1 MRLRHA
7 ATGRIEV
14 FLGGFAPSP
23 LLPTRPGFT
32 SGLSMAP
39 PRPDE
44 ILELAR
50 ARIAARRAQEQASSA
65 GKRERFW
72 EVAFLALVGAI
83 VLIFVLWPGA
93 TLEWKLYAAVHG
105 LVAQKHLVFVGERPL
120 PLCARN
126 LGIYSSY
133 LLTLG
138 YLFARGYGR
147 AAALPARPLL
157 AALAVGALAMVGDG
171 INSVLEDTGRAYV
184 YLPRNDL
191 RTITGVLFGIA
202 LTPIVLF
209 VFNRALRADAE
220 MERPVLDWRAYGG
233 LLLLNGLLVIAVYSG
248 LEALYWPLALLGVAG
263 IIAEL
268 FTMFLLLAAVGSG
281 YTRRVTALRQLAR
294 PACIALAPTLLVV
307 AGLALLR
314 FAQGG

>member
-1 MRLRHA
+1 M
-7 ATGRIEV
+7 T
-14 FLGGFAPSP
+14 
-23 LLPTRPGFT
+23 
-32 SGLSMAP
+32 P

-50 ARIAARRAQEQASSA
+50 ARIAEQRARERSVAA
-65 GKRERFW
+65 GRRDRFW
-72 EVAFLALVGAI
+72 ELTFLALIGAI

-93 TLEWKLYAAVHG
+93 TLEWKLYATVHG
-105 LVAQKHLVFVGERPL
+105 LVAQKHLVFIGERPL

-126 LGIYSSY
+126 AGIYSSY
-133 LLTLG
+133 LLGLG

-157 AALAVGALAMVGDG
+157 ALLAVGALTMLGDG
-171 INSVLEDTGRAYV
+171 INSVLEDTGRAYF

-202 LTPIVLF
+202 LMPIILF

-220 MERPVLDWRAYGG
+220 VERAVLDWRGFG
-233 LLLLNGLLVIAVYSG
+233 ELLLLNGLLVMAIYSS
-248 LEALYWPLALLGVAG
+248 LNALYWPLALLGVVG

-294 PACIALAPTLLVV
+294 PACIALVPTLLVV
-307 AGLALLR
+307 AGLAMLR
-314 FAQGG
+314 FAGGG

>member
-1 MRLRHA
+1 M
-7 ATGRIEV
+7 
-14 FLGGFAPSP
+14 P
-23 LLPTRPGFT
+23 
-32 SGLSMAP
+32 P

-50 ARIAARRAQEQASSA
+50 ARIAERRAQAQSA
-65 GKRERFW
+65 AAGRRDRFW
-72 EVAFLALVGAI
+72 ELTFLALIGTIA
-83 VLIFVLWPGA
+83 LTFVLWPGA

-105 LVAQKHLVFVGERPL
+105 LVAQKHLVFLGERPL

-126 LGIYSSY
+126 AGIYSSY
-133 LLTLG
+133 LLSLG

-157 AALAVGALAMVGDG
+157 AVLGLGALTMIGDG
-171 INSVLEDTGRAYV
+171 INSVLEDTGRAYF

-202 LTPIVLF
+202 LTPIILF

-220 MERPVLDWRAYGG
+220 MERPVLDWRGYGA
-233 LLLLNGLLVIAVYSG
+233 LLLLNGLLVMAIYSG
-248 LEALYWPLALLGVAG
+248 LDALYWPLALLGVAG

-281 YTRRVTALRQLAR
+281 YTRRITALRQLAR
-294 PACIALAPTLLVV
+294 PACIALVPTLLVV
-307 AGLALLR
+307 AGLAMLR
-314 FAQGG
+314 FAGGG

>member
-1 MRLRHA
+1 M
-7 ATGRIEV
+7 T
-14 FLGGFAPSP
+14 
-23 LLPTRPGFT
+23 
-32 SGLSMAP
+32 P

-50 ARIAARRAQEQASSA
+50 ARIAEQRARERSA
-65 GKRERFW
+65 AGRRDRFW
-72 EVAFLALVGAI
+72 ELTFLALTGAI
-83 VLIFVLWPGA
+83 LLTFVLWPGA

-126 LGIYSSY
+126 AGIYSSY
-133 LLTLG
+133 LLGLG

-157 AALAVGALAMVGDG
+157 AVLGLGALAMLGDG
-171 INSVLEDTGRAYV
+171 INSVLEDTGRAYL

-202 LTPIVLF
+202 LTPIILF

-220 MERPVLDWRAYGG
+220 MERPVLDWRGFG
-233 LLLLNGLLVIAVYSG
+233 ELLLLNGLLVMAIYSG
-248 LEALYWPLALLGVAG
+248 LHALYWPLALLGVAG

-294 PACIALAPTLLVV
+294 PACIALVPTLLVV
-307 AGLALLR
+307 AGLAMLR
-314 FAQGG
+314 FAGGG

>member
-1 MRLRHA
+1 M
-7 ATGRIEV
+7 T
-14 FLGGFAPSP
+14 
-23 LLPTRPGFT
+23 
-32 SGLSMAP
+32 P

-50 ARIAARRAQEQASSA
+50 ARIAEQRARERSA
-65 GKRERFW
+65 AAGRRDRFW
-72 EVAFLALVGAI
+72 ELTFLALIGAI

-93 TLEWKLYAAVHG
+93 TLEWKLYATVHG
-105 LVAQKHLVFVGERPL
+105 LVAQKHLVFIGERPL

-126 LGIYSSY
+126 AGIYSSY
-133 LLTLG
+133 LLGLG

-157 AALAVGALAMVGDG
+157 AVLAVGALTMLGDG
-171 INSVLEDTGRAYV
+171 INSVLEDTGRAYF

-202 LTPIVLF
+202 LTPIILF

-220 MERPVLDWRAYGG
+220 MERAVLDWRGFG
-233 LLLLNGLLVIAVYSG
+233 ELLLLNGLLVMAIYSG
-248 LEALYWPLALLGVAG
+248 LDALYWPLALLGVAG

-281 YTRRVTALRQLAR
+281 YTRRITALRQLAR
-294 PACIALAPTLLVV
+294 PACIALVPTLLVV
-307 AGLALLR
+307 AGLAMLR
-314 FAQGG
+314 FAGGG